1 MYLQYNETLDILD
14 YPVCTLLSKLVLQ
27 FVKYIE
33 QPPKCAFFIDIKSL
47 WQKKSM
53 GYLITLFKIV
63 FLIFIFVCCTLYAS
77 KSCTSPASLAKPE
90 SSWYN
95 ITLWMDDVC
104 KRSMCFEHHTRSAKQ

>member
-53 GYLITLFKIV
+53 WYLITLFKII

-104 KRSMCFEHHTRSAKQ
+104 KRSMCFEHHRRSAKQ